1 MSHSVAQSKS
11 KSFHFIVF
19 HFTLFI
25 LLFIFAAHVCEFNLL
40 VEVSQYLKKILIVTW
55 PFAIMLLTKNCLQ
68 IRQKADGNGVPA
80 SHRGATSVRDNRGRH
95 PAITE
100 HSGKA
105 LNLDGDF
112 PPRSCS
118 RHENEQC
125 RRRLAQ
131 SNTYQLY

>member
-1 MSHSVAQSKS
+1 M
-11 KSFHFIVF
+11 
-19 HFTLFI
+19 
-25 LLFIFAAHVCEFNLL
+25 
-40 VEVSQYLKKILIVTW
+40 IVTW

-112 PPRSCS
+112 PPRMWNVHAAVTRMNNAVEGWHSPI
-118 RHENEQC
+118 RTN
-125 RRRLAQ
+125 
-131 SNTYQLY
+131 Y